1 MNHKDVHKNHT
12 MVQDSEGKMVK
23 YWLQTI
29 TVNMD
34 LSDTPT
40 AKAVTKEMCEEMNSR
55 AKN

>member
-1 MNHKDVHKNHT
+1 